1 MADSTKK
8 IDLEHDV
15 TVNGVTY
22 KAGEGVS
29 VPSAQAKDI
38 QRINDDAVEA
48 GVQAGI
54 HHGAVPAPAYPEE
67 ATAQTPTR
75 PLGAPN
81 LRQDTEFATGKPVGP
96 VKEVDDKGVETVVED
111 VEARKAEF
119 EAEQT
124 KAPENENTEEV
135 KEA

>member
-1 MADSTKK
+1 MAKDSTKK
-8 IDLEHDV
+8 IDLEHDI

-22 KAGEGVS
+22 KAGKGVE
-29 VPSAQAKDI
+29 VPSAQAEDV
-38 QRINDDAVEA
+38 QRINDDAIEA
-48 GVQAGI
+48 GVQAGT

-75 PLGAPN
+75 PLGAPE
-81 LRQDTEFATGKPVGP
+81 LRQDTNIATGEPVGP

-124 KAPENENTEEV
+124 KAPEEEV